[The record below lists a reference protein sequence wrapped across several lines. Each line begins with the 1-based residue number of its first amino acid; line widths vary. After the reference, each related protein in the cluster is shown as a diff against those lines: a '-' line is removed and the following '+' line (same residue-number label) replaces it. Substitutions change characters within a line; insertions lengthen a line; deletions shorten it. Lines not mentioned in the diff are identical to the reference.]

1 MKIRYILGRAGSG
14 KTNRILEEIEYRLK
28 ENSKHRLILLVPEQF
43 TLQAEA
49 DLIFKKEL
57 EGIMRVEV
65 LSFQRLGYKVLNEAG
80 GIKRTAINE
89 LGKIM
94 VLKKLFEENA
104 KDLTVFNKASKKDGF
119 LSSFCQLIS
128 ELKKDDIPAEA
139 IEEKAD
145 AITQDVML
153 KQKLK
158 DISLIYRK
166 FSEYMEGKYIDD
178 EDKMNLVI
186 ERLDKS
192 IYFDDAEIWVDGFSS
207 FSALEYKILEK
218 LMIKCRKISISLTL
232 DTNNPKDY
240 ILFKPTANT
249 YERLRNIAQSNGVE
263 ERKTILDIDT
273 KYKNQEIWHLEKQL
287 FSYPYVK
294 YEKKT
299 ERVKVFYS
307 LNQYTEVENVASQIV
322 SLVRDNSYRWRDI
335 SVVCNI
341 IDGYASTIK
350 RVFGEYGI
358 PYFIDDKRSI
368 MNNPIVK
375 FIISGLEIIS
385 RNFRYEDVFKFI
397 KTGFSDL
404 EKREYEML
412 ENYILRFG
420 IMGDEWINDFIYGE
434 EELELKKINEIRRK
448 FIQHISVFKKKMKNK
463 SRIDDLTKY
472 LFEFLTDMNIEEKL
486 NSLIDRQKQRG
497 YLELV
502 NENTQIW
509 NIVMEVLDQLVEILG
524 DKKVT
529 INEYV
534 KILESGLS
542 EYEIGIIPPTMDQV
556 LIGSLDRSRSHD
568 IKALFVVGVNDG
580 ILPSIV
586 EDGGLLLDEEK
597 TELKNIGID
606 ISSDTETKA
615 CEENFSVYTSFT
627 KPSEYL
633 FISYALSDSEGKTIR
648 PSMIIDKL
656 KKIYENLTLYSDIIK
671 NNETEL
677 NLIATPMSSFK
688 YLIENLRLKLDGNEI
703 NDMWWDVYN
712 WYYNKEKWKEKLY
725 LVIEGLYHNNQQ
737 EKIDEVYSRQ
747 IYQLPFR
754 SSISRLERYVNC
766 PYSHFVKYGLA
777 PEERKVHEIKSP
789 DIGLIFH
796 NSIEEFSK
804 ELSLENLSWD
814 QLDRNKSDE
823 IVEKVLDK
831 MIDEFQQGLFLS
843 THRYK
848 YMVNRLKRI
857 SKRALWTI
865 TEHIRKG
872 DFVPMQHEVSFGD
885 GPNSKIPPII
895 INLPNGEEIRLEGRI
910 DRVDILEGEN
920 GSFVKI
926 IDYKS
931 GSKTFSLSEA
941 YYGLQIQLLVYAD
954 AIISN
959 GDKLIKNDIYPAGV
973 FYFKIDDP
981 MIESDEEDV
990 EVIEKEIAKKLRL
1003 DGIII
1008 KDINIVKAM
1017 DRDIEEA
1024 NSSSII
1030 PVSINKDGSFSKN
1043 SSVLDK
1049 EDLDILIKHV
1059 KGLISEISEEI
1070 LKGKIRIEP
1079 CKTDKYVSCAYCE
1092 FSTICQFET
1101 SFEDNKYRNIKKLKD
1116 DDVILKLREKLGGEE

>member
-1 MKIRYILGRAGSG
+1 MKIRFILGRAGAG
-14 KTNRILEEIEYRLK
+14 KTHRVLDEIEYRLK
-28 ENSKHRLILLVPEQF
+28 EKSNHKLILLVPEQF

-49 DLIFKKEL
+49 DLIFKKNL

-65 LSFQRLGYKVLNEAG
+65 LSFQRLGYKVLNEMG
-80 GIKRTAINE
+80 GIKKTAINE

-94 VLKKLFEENA
+94 VLRKLFEENT
-104 KDLTVFNKASKKDGF
+104 KTLTIFNKASRQDGF

-128 ELKKDDIPAEA
+128 ELKRDDIPMEI
-139 IEEKAD
+139 IEEKAET
-145 AITQDVML
+145 ITQDNIL
-153 KQKLK
+153 KRKLK
-158 DISLIYRK
+158 DISLIYSK
-166 FSEYMEGKYIDD
+166 FNEYMEGKYTDD

-186 ERLDKS
+186 EKLDDS
-192 IYFDDAEIWVDGFSS
+192 IYFDGAEIWVDGFNS

-218 LMIKCRKISISLTL
+218 LMLKSKKLNISLTL
-232 DTNNPKDY
+232 DIKNSRDY
-240 ILFKPTANT
+240 SLFKPTENT
-249 YERLRNIAQSNGVE
+249 YERLRSIAQRNGVE
-263 ERKTILDIDT
+263 ERKTMLDNNSM
-273 KYKNQEIWHLEKQL
+273 YKNPEIWHLEKEL
-287 FSYPYVK
+287 FAYPYNK
-294 YEKKT
+294 YEKRT

-307 LNQYTEVENVASQIV
+307 MNQYTEIENVAAQIV
-322 SLVRDNSYRWRDI
+322 SLARDKRYRWRDI
-335 SVVCNI
+335 SVVCNL
-341 IDGYASTIK
+341 IDGYAPTIK
-350 RVFGEYGI
+350 RVFSEYGI
-358 PYFIDDKRSI
+358 PYFIDEKRSI

-375 FIISGLEIIS
+375 FIISCLEIIS

-404 EKREYEML
+404 NKGEYERL
-412 ENYILRFG
+412 ENYVLRFG
-420 IMGDEWINDFIYGE
+420 IMGNKWLDDFIYE
-434 EELELKKINEIRRK
+434 EEDLENINAIRRK
-448 FIQHISVFKKKMKNK
+448 FVENFAIFKRKIKAKTSIEN
-463 SRIDDLTKY
+463 LTKY
-472 LFEFLTDMNIEEKL
+472 LFEFLTDMKIEEKL
-486 NSLIDRQKQRG
+486 NILIDKQKERG
-497 YLELV
+497 YFELV

-529 INEYV
+529 ISEYV

-542 EYEIGIIPPTMDQV
+542 EYQVGIIPPTMDQV
-556 LIGSLDRSRSHD
+556 LVGSLDRSRSHD
-568 IKALFVVGVNDG
+568 IKSLFIVGVNDG
-580 ILPSIV
+580 ILPSSV
-586 EDGGLLLDEEK
+586 EEGGLLLDEEK
-597 TELKNIGID
+597 DEMKAIGID
-606 ISSDTETKA
+606 ISSNSETKA
-615 CEENFSVYTSFT
+615 CEEEFSVYTSFS

-633 FISYALSDSEGKTIR
+633 FVSYALGDSEGKTLR
-648 PSMIIDKL
+648 PSMIIDRL
-656 KKIYENLTLYSDIIK
+656 KKIYSNLTINSDIMK
-671 NNETEL
+671 NEETEL
-677 NLIATPMSSFK
+677 DLIATPVSTFK
-688 YLIENLRLKLDGNEI
+688 YLIENLRLNLDGNKIRE
-703 NDMWWDVYN
+703 MWWDVYN
-712 WYYNKEKWKEKLY
+712 WYYKKENWNEKLR
-725 LVIEGLYHNNQQ
+725 LVIEGLFHNNQQ
-737 EKIDEVYSRQ
+737 ERIDEEYSRQ

-777 PEERKVHEIKSP
+777 PEERKIHEIKSP
-789 DIGLIFH
+789 DIGMLFH

-804 ELSLENLSWD
+804 ELSLENLSWNE
-814 QLDRNKSDE
+814 LDRSKSDE
-823 IVEKVLDK
+823 IVEKVLDN
-831 MIDEFQQGLFLS
+831 MIDEFQHGLLLS

-931 GSKTFSLSEA
+931 GNKAFSLSDA
-941 YYGLQIQLLVYAD
+941 YYGLQIQLLVYTD

-973 FYFKIDDP
+973 FYFRIDDP
-981 MIESDEEDV
+981 MIESDEEDL
-990 EVIEKEIAKKLRL
+990 ELIEREIAKKLRL
-1003 DGIII
+1003 DGIIL
-1008 KDINIVKAM
+1008 KDINIVKAI
-1017 DRDIEEA
+1017 DKDIEETS
-1024 NSSSII
+1024 SSSII

-1049 EDLDILIKHV
+1049 EDLDMLIKHV
-1059 KGLISEISEEI
+1059 KGLISEIAEEI
-1070 LKGKIRIEP
+1070 LKGKIKIEP

-1101 SFEDNKYRNIKKLKD
+1101 SFEDNNYRNIKKLKD
-1116 DDVILKLREKLGGEE
+1116 EDVILKIKEKSGGEK